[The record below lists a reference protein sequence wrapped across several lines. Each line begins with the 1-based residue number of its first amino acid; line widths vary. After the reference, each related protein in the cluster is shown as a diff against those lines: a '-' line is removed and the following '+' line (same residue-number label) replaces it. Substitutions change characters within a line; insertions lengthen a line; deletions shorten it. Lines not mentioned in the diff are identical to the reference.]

1 MRCNCDFIIT
11 FAPHLEDWQSD
22 RMRWTRNPVYALK
35 RIGGLNPS
43 TSASKE
49 DVSGVHILFSY
60 HSRCKSVIGILLY
73 MTATGMNRHSQQ
85 MCGCP
90 PRIVLSVNTGR
101 VDGPLLATY
110 CRGWEQLVAGE
121 EQCRQN
127 SFK

>member
-1 MRCNCDFIIT
+1 
-11 FAPHLEDWQSD
+11 
-22 RMRWTRNPVYALK
+22 MRWTRNPVYALK

-60 HSRCKSVIGILLY
+60 HSPCKSVIGVLLY
-73 MTATGMNRHSQQ
+73 MTATGMNRTLQQ

-90 PRIVLSVNTGR
+90 PRIVLSVNTGH

-110 CRGWEQLVAGE
+110 CWGWEQLVAGE

-127 SFK
+127 SFN